1 MKVLILGAGAVGG
14 YFGGRLVQ
22 AGADVTFLVRPQRAQ
37 KLAQTGLVIK
47 SPLGDAQIPVR
58 TVLQEA
64 VRPDYDLVILSCKA
78 YDLEASIAAIGGAM
92 GPNTLILPL
101 LNGMAQLPR
110 LEQAFG
116 SARVPGGTCYIAS
129 TLGADGSILHLGKF
143 QGITC
148 GPRAGNHAH
157 TGALLQELAQ
167 AYARVTVECKVSA
180 DIEQDMWEKF
190 VLLASLAAM
199 TCLMRASVGE
209 ILAAAD
215 GDALMREMLSTCVAA
230 AGCGRPRAARRIAAA
245 DRGHAVRARFGLH
258 RIDAARHRSRR
269 ARRSRSHRRRH
280 AAARARRRRR
290 RAPARCGV
298 LPPAGLRG
306 AARPAERGGFP
317 LNRGSHA

>member
-14 YFGGRLVQ
+14 YFGGRLAQ

-37 KLAQTGLVIK
+37 KLAQAGLVIK
-47 SPLGDAQIPVR
+47 SPLGDAQISVR

-78 YDLEASIAAIGGAM
+78 YDLDASISSIGGAM

-101 LNGMAQLPR
+101 LNGMAQLAR

-116 SARVPGGTCYIAS
+116 SARVLGGTCYIAS
-129 TLGADGSILHLGKF
+129 TLDADGSIRHLSQF
-143 QGITC
+143 QGIAG

-157 TGALLQELAQ
+157 AGALLQELAQ
-167 AYARVTVECKVSA
+167 AYAGVSVDCKVSA

-209 ILAAAD
+209 ILAAED
-215 GDALMREMLSTCVAA
+215 GEALMREALSACIVAA
-230 AGCGRPRAARRIAAA
+230 GAAGHAPRAESLQRTEGMLFARGSAFTASMLRDLESGGRVEADHIVGDMLRHARAAGAGVSVLAAA
-245 DRGHAVRARFGLH
+245 YCHLQAYE
-258 RIDAARHRSRR
+258 
-269 ARRSRSHRRRH
+269 
-280 AAARARRRRR
+280 ARRRR
-290 RAPARCGV
+290 
-298 LPPAGLRG
+298 G
-306 AARPAERGGFP
+306 AAA
-317 LNRGSHA
+317 